1 LAAAAELGNL
11 ASKSRREGRLPEPYD
26 VIVVGSGAGGG
37 MSAYHLT
44 KSGLKVLML
53 EAGRNYDPVAE
64 TPMWNIPAQAPLR
77 GTSTPD
83 KPFGFYDAT
92 VDGGWEV
99 PNEPYTVAEGSEPF
113 TWWRPRMLGGRTN
126 HWGRISLRFGP
137 MDFKPRSRDGLGYDW
152 PITYD
157 DLAPWYDKTE
167 RLIGVTGKA
176 PPRGLT
182 NTPDSPDGCL
192 LPAPP
197 PRAFEMFYERAFR
210 AMGIPVV
217 PMHGAVLTGPVAEMN
232 ARNTCVF
239 ATPCGRGCAIGA
251 NFQST
256 TVLIPPAKAT
266 GNLTIVTNALVYQV
280 DLDAAGKAKGVSYV
294 DRATGEHHSVTARA
308 VVLAAGS
315 GETARI
321 LLNSKSSKFPDGL
334 CNAHGM
340 VGRYLMDSVGLNV
353 TGQFPAMEGLP
364 PTNDD
369 GMSVEHTYVPWWGY
383 DKHKELG
390 FPRGYHIEIGG
401 GRSMPSV
408 GVARLLG
415 EDDLSVGDDL
425 RANIRRRYGSVI
437 SFNGRG
443 EMIPNDDC
451 YCELDPKVKDKWGIP
466 VLRFHWRWGE
476 SETKQ
481 AAHMTTTF
489 LEVIERLG
497 GKPLGNPER
506 DGRKAIS
513 KGGEMIHEVG
523 TVRMGASEADSV
535 VNQYGQAW
543 AVPNLFVTD
552 GAVLVSSP
560 DKNPTLSI
568 LALAW
573 RSSDHL
579 ASLAKQGAI

>member
-1 LAAAAELGNL
+1 MAAA
-11 ASKSRREGRLPEPYD
+11 EPYD
-26 VIVVGSGAGGG
+26 VIIVGSGAGGG

-44 KSGLKVLML
+44 HSGLKVLML
-53 EAGRNYDPVAE
+53 EAGRDYDPRVE
-64 TPMWNIPAQAPLR
+64 TPMYNTNAEAPLR
-77 GTSTPD
+77 GASTPD

-137 MDFKPRSRDGLGYDW
+137 LDFKPRSRDGLGADW
-152 PITYD
+152 PISYD
-157 DLAPWYDKTE
+157 DLAPWYDRTE
-167 RLIGVTGKA
+167 KLVGVTGA
-176 PPRGLT
+176 GPARGLF
-182 NTPDSPDGCL
+182 NTPDSPPGCL
-192 LPAPP
+192 MEAPP
-197 PRAFEMFYERAFR
+197 PRAFEIFYARAFE
-210 AMGIPVV
+210 AMGIPTAA
-217 PMHGAVLTGPVAEMN
+217 MHGAVVSQAMEG
-232 ARNTCVF
+232 RNTCVF

-256 TVLIPPAKAT
+256 TVLLPPAMAT
-266 GNLTIVTNALVYQV
+266 RNLTIITNALVYQV

-294 DRATGEHHSVTARA
+294 DRVTGEHHSVTAKA

-321 LLNSKSSKFPDGL
+321 LLNSKSSAHPDGL
-334 CNAHGM
+334 CNTHGM
-340 VGRYLMDSVGLNV
+340 VGRYLMDSVGLGV
-353 TGQFPAMEGLP
+353 RGQFPALEGLP

-369 GMSVEHTYVPWWGY
+369 GMSVEHVYAPWWGY
-383 DKHKELG
+383 AKQQELG
-390 FPRGYHIEIGG
+390 FPRGYHVEVGG
-401 GRSMPSV
+401 GRQMPSM
-408 GVARLLG
+408 GLAGLLP
-415 EDDLSVGDDL
+415 DDDHSVGDDL
-425 RANIRRRYGSVI
+425 RQTLRRRYGSTI
-437 SFNGRG
+437 GFNGRG

-466 VLRFHWRWGE
+466 VLRFHWKWGE

-481 AAHMTTTF
+481 AAHMVSTF
-489 LEVIERLG
+489 LEVIDRLG
-497 GKPLGNPER
+497 GTPLGKVER
-506 DGRKAIS
+506 DGKKAIS

-523 TVRMGASEADSV
+523 TVRMGASEKDSV
-535 VNQYGQAW
+535 VNQYGQTW

-579 ASLAKQGAI
+579 ATLAKQGSL

>member
-1 LAAAAELGNL
+1 LA
-11 ASKSRREGRLPEPYD
+11 EPYD
-26 VIVVGSGAGGG
+26 VIIVGSGAGGG

-53 EAGRNYDPVAE
+53 EAGRNYDPTTE
-64 TPMWNIPAQAPLR
+64 TPMFNIPAQAPLR
-77 GTSTPD
+77 GVSTPD

-137 MDFKPRSRDGLGYDW
+137 YDFKPKSRDGLGHDW

-167 RLIGVTGKA
+167 KLIGVTGA
-176 PPRGLT
+176 GPPANLV

-192 LPAPP
+192 MPTAP
-197 PRAFEMFYERAFR
+197 PRAFEIFYERAFK
-210 AMGIPVV
+210 AMGIPII
-217 PMHGAVLTGPVAEMN
+217 PMHGAIVTQAMEG
-232 ARNTCVF
+232 RNVCVF
-239 ATPCGRGCAIGA
+239 ATPCGRGCSLGA

-256 TVLIPPAKAT
+256 TVLIPPAMAT
-266 GNLTIVTNALVYQV
+266 KKLTIRTDALVYQV
-280 DLDAAGKAKGVSYV
+280 DLDGAGKAKGVTFV
-294 DRATGEHHSVTARA
+294 DRKTGEHHSVTAKA

-334 CNAHGM
+334 CNTTGM
-340 VGRYLMDSVGLNV
+340 VGRYLMDSVGLTVN
-353 TGQFPAMEGLP
+353 GQFPALEGLP

-369 GMSVEHTYVPWWGY
+369 GQGTQHIYAPWWGY
-383 DKHKELG
+383 DKQKELG
-390 FPRGYHIEIGG
+390 FARGYHVEVGG
-401 GRSMPSV
+401 GRRMPSM
-408 GVARLLG
+408 GLSRLL
-415 EDDLSVGDDL
+415 DDSDVSVGDDL
-425 RANIRRRYGSVI
+425 RSKLRHKYGSVI
-437 SFNGRG
+437 GFDGRG

-451 YCELDPKVKDKWGIP
+451 YCELDPTVKDKWGLP
-466 VLRFHWRWGE
+466 VLRFHWKWGE
-476 SETKQ
+476 HETRQ
-481 AAHMTTTF
+481 AAHMVTTF
-489 LEVIERLG
+489 LEVIDKLG
-497 GKPLGNPER
+497 GKPIGNVER

-523 TVRMGASEADSV
+523 TARMGHDDKDSV
-535 VNQYGQAW
+535 VNQYGQSW
-543 AVPNLFVTD
+543 AVPNLFITD

-579 ASLAKQGAI
+579 AQSAKRGEL

>member
-1 LAAAAELGNL
+1 VA
-11 ASKSRREGRLPEPYD
+11 EPYD
-26 VIVVGSGAGGG
+26 VIIVGSGAGGG

-53 EAGRNYDPVAE
+53 EAGRNYDPRVE
-64 TPMWNIPAQAPLR
+64 TPMFNIPAEAPLR

-92 VDGGWEV
+92 VDGGWQV

-137 MDFKPRSRDGLGYDW
+137 LDFKPRSRDGLGYDW

-157 DLAPWYDKTE
+157 ELAPWYDKTE
-167 RLIGVTGKA
+167 KLIGVTGAA
-176 PPRGLT
+176 PPHGLT

-192 LPAPP
+192 MKAAP
-197 PRAFEMFYERAFR
+197 PRAFELFYAGAFK

-217 PMHGAVLTGPVAEMN
+217 PMHGAIVTEQMEG
-232 ARNTCVF
+232 RNTCLF

-256 TVLIPPAKAT
+256 TVLLPPAMAT
-266 GNLTIVTNALVYQV
+266 KNLTIQTDALVYQV

-294 DRATGEHHSVTARA
+294 DRKTGEHHSVTAKA

-321 LLNSKSSKFPDGL
+321 LLNSKSKGFPNGL
-334 CNAHGM
+334 CNTHGM
-340 VGRYLMDSVGLNV
+340 VGRYLMDSVGLGV
-353 TGQFPAMEGLP
+353 SGQFPGLEGLP

-369 GMSVEHTYVPWWGY
+369 GQGTQHTYVPWWGY

-390 FPRGYHIEIGG
+390 FPRGYHIEING
-401 GRSMPSV
+401 GRGMPSV
-408 GVARLLG
+408 GLSRLIP
-415 EDDLSVGDDL
+415 DDETSVGDAL
-425 RANIRRRYGSVI
+425 RAKLRQRFGSVI
-437 SFNGRG
+437 GFDGRG

-451 YCELDPKVKDKWGIP
+451 YCELDPSVKDKWGIP
-466 VLRFHWRWGE
+466 VLRFHWKWGQY
-476 SETKQ
+476 ETDQ
-481 AAHMTTTF
+481 AAHMVKTF
-489 LEVIERLG
+489 LEVIDKLG
-497 GKPLGNPER
+497 GKPIGKVETE
-506 DGRKAIS
+506 GTKAIS

-535 VNQYGQAW
+535 VNQYGQTW

-579 ASLAKQGAI
+579 ATLAKQGAL

>member
-1 LAAAAELGNL
+1 VAD
-11 ASKSRREGRLPEPYD
+11 PYD
-26 VIVVGSGAGGG
+26 VIIVGSGAGGG

-44 KSGLKVLML
+44 KSGMKVLML

-64 TPMWNIPAQAPLR
+64 TPMYNLNAEAPLR
-77 GTSTPD
+77 GASTPD

-92 VDGGWEV
+92 VDGGWQV
-99 PNEPYTVAEGSEPF
+99 PNEPYTVAEGSEEF

-137 MDFKPRSRDGLGYDW
+137 LDFKPRSRDGLGYDW

-167 RLIGVTGKA
+167 KLIGVTGAA
-176 PPRGLT
+176 PPRNLF

-192 LPAPP
+192 LHGPP
-197 PRAFEMFYERAFR
+197 PRAFEMFYARAFE

-217 PMHGAVLTGPVAEMN
+217 PMHGAVLAQAVEEMN
-232 ARNTCVF
+232 GRNTCVF

-256 TVLIPPAKAT
+256 TVLLPPAMAT
-266 GNLTIVTNALVYQV
+266 KNLTIITNALVYQV

-294 DRATGEHHSVTARA
+294 DRVTGEHKSVTAKS

-321 LLNSKSSKFPDGL
+321 LLNSKSSAHPDGL
-334 CNAHGM
+334 CNTHGM
-340 VGRYLMDSVGLNV
+340 VGRYLMDSVGLGV
-353 TGQFPAMEGLP
+353 RGQFPAMEGLP

-369 GMSVEHTYVPWWGY
+369 GMSVEHVYAPWWGY
-383 DKHKELG
+383 DKQKELG
-390 FPRGYHIEIGG
+390 FPRGYHVEVGG
-401 GRSMPSV
+401 GRQMPSM
-408 GVARLLG
+408 GLAGLLP
-415 EDDLSVGDDL
+415 DDDHSVGDAL
-425 RANIRRRYGSVI
+425 RATLRNRFGSTI
-437 SFNGRG
+437 GFNGRG

-451 YCELDPKVKDKWGIP
+451 YCELDPTVKDKWGIP
-466 VLRFHWRWGE
+466 VLRFHWKWGE

-481 AAHMTTTF
+481 AAHMVSTF
-489 LEVIERLG
+489 LEAIDKLG
-497 GKPLGNPER
+497 GKPLGHIET

-523 TVRMGASEADSV
+523 TVRMGHDDKDSV
-535 VNQYGQAW
+535 VNQYGQTW

-573 RSSDHL
+573 RSADHL
-579 ASLAKQGAI
+579 STLAKQGGL

>member
-1 LAAAAELGNL
+1 MA
-11 ASKSRREGRLPEPYD
+11 EPYD
-26 VIVVGSGAGGG
+26 VIIVGSGAGGG

-44 KSGLKVLML
+44 RSGLKVLML
-53 EAGRNYDPVAE
+53 EAGRNYDPATE
-64 TPMWNIPAQAPLR
+64 TPMFNLPSQAPLR
-77 GTSTPD
+77 GTGTPD

-92 VDGGWEV
+92 VDGGWQV
-99 PNEPYTVAEGSEPF
+99 PNEPYTVAEGSQPF

-137 MDFKPRSRDGLGYDW
+137 LDFKPRSRDGLGYDW

-157 DLAPWYDKTE
+157 DLAPWYDRTE
-167 RLIGVTGKA
+167 KLIGVTGAA

-192 LPAPP
+192 MKAAP
-197 PRAFEMFYERAFR
+197 PRAFELFYAKGFE

-217 PMHGAVLTGPVAEMN
+217 PMHGAIVTEKMEG
-232 ARNTCVF
+232 RNTCLF

-256 TVLIPPAKAT
+256 TVLLPPAKAT
-266 GNLTIVTNALVYQV
+266 GNLTIVTDALVYQV
-280 DLDAAGKAKGVSYV
+280 DLDTAGKAKGVSYV
-294 DRATGEHHSVTARA
+294 DRKTGEHHSAAARA

-321 LLNSKSSKFPDGL
+321 LLNSKSSLFPNGL
-334 CNAHGM
+334 CNTHGM

-353 TGQFPAMEGLP
+353 TGQFPALEGLP
-364 PTNDD
+364 ATNDD
-369 GMSVEHTYVPWWGY
+369 GQGTEHTYVPWWGY
-383 DKHKELG
+383 DRQKALG

-408 GVARLLG
+408 GLARLLH
-415 EDDLSVGDDL
+415 DDEASVGDDL
-425 RANIRRRYGSVI
+425 RRNLRQRFGSVI

-466 VLRFHWRWGE
+466 VLRFHWKWGE
-476 SETKQ
+476 SETRQ
-481 AAHMTTTF
+481 AAHMVTTF
-489 LEVIERLG
+489 LEVIDRLG
-497 GKPLGNPER
+497 GKPISPIER
-506 DGRKAIS
+506 DGAKAIS

-523 TVRMGASEADSV
+523 TARMGASEADSV
-535 VNQYGQAW
+535 VNQYGQSW

-579 ASLAKQGAI
+579 ATLAKQGAL

>member
-1 LAAAAELGNL
+1 MAA
-11 ASKSRREGRLPEPYD
+11 EPYD
-26 VIVVGSGAGGG
+26 VIIVGSGAGGG

-44 KSGLKVLML
+44 RSGLKVLML
-53 EAGRNYDPVAE
+53 EAGRHYDPVTE
-64 TPMWNIPAQAPLR
+64 TPMFNTNAEAPLR
-77 GTSTPD
+77 GASTPD

-92 VDGGWEV
+92 VDGGWKV
-99 PNEPYTVAEGSEPF
+99 PNEPYTVAPGSEEF

-137 MDFKPRSRDGLGYDW
+137 LDFKPRARDGLGYDW

-167 RLIGVTGKA
+167 KLIGVTGRAA
-176 PPRGLT
+176 PRHLT

-197 PRAFEMFYERAFR
+197 PRGFEIFYERAFR

-217 PMHGAVLTGPVAEMN
+217 PMHGAVLTQAVEEMN
-232 ARNTCVF
+232 GRNTCVF
-239 ATPCGRGCAIGA
+239 ATPCGRGCALGA

-256 TVLIPPAKAT
+256 TVLLPPAMAT
-266 GNLTIVTNALVYQV
+266 GKLTITTNALVYQV
-280 DLDAAGKAKGVSYV
+280 DLDKAGKAKGVSYV
-294 DRATGEHHSVTARA
+294 DRVTGEHHAATARS

-321 LLNSKSSKFPDGL
+321 LLNSKSAAFPNGL
-334 CNAHGM
+334 CNTHGM

-353 TGQFPAMEGLP
+353 TGQFPALEGLP

-369 GMSVEHTYVPWWGY
+369 GMSVEHTYVPWWAY

-401 GRSMPSV
+401 GRGMPSA
-408 GVARLLG
+408 GLARLLWD
-415 EDDLSVGDDL
+415 DDLSVGDEL
-425 RANIRRRYGSVI
+425 RANLRQRYGSAI

-451 YCELDPKVKDKWGIP
+451 YCELDPVVKDKWGIP
-466 VLRFHWRWGE
+466 VLRFHWRWGD

-481 AAHMTTTF
+481 AAHMATTF
-489 LEVIERLG
+489 LEVIDKLG
-497 GKPLGNPER
+497 GKPLGHVER

-523 TVRMGASEADSV
+523 TVRMGAAETDSV
-535 VNQYGQAW
+535 VNQYGQSW

-579 ASLAKQGAI
+579 ATLAKQGAL